1 MTLVVMSTQELCRVD
16 VIRDVA
22 ARRLTAAVLGISRRQ
37 VFRLLRSFQTTGYA
51 GLVSRRRGQ
60 PSNRRYP
67 EAIRDKALSIVRE
80 RYADFGPTLVAEKLS
95 EVHGLSLSRETLRQW
110 MLAEGLWLDR
120 TARRRPVHQ
129 PRPRRDCLGELI
141 QIDGCEHWW
150 FEERGPQCTLLVYV
164 DDATSRLMHLQFVV
178 SESAFDYFRATRAY
192 LEAYGK
198 PLAFYSDKHSIFRI
212 TKADAIKGTGM
223 TQFGRALHELSIE
236 ILCANSP
243 QAKGRVERAHR
254 TLQDRLVKELRLRGI
269 STMAAGNEMLPAFM
283 ADYNTRFAKNPREAR
298 NLHRAVSATDALAD
312 ILAWQEERTVSNSLT
327 LQYDKV
333 LFVLEP
339 TEIARELRRKRV
351 MVIDA
356 PDGRLVIRYK
366 GMDLPYTLFDK
377 LRQVHQGVI
386 VENKR
391 LGAVLAEIREQQI
404 QDGEPRRRAGEV
416 RQTCC
421 FQLPELAS
429 PGPALQRQRAP
440 TPSTRH
446 R

>member
-1 MTLVVMSTQELCRVD
+1 MAVQHGWGYWLMTLVVMSTQELGRVD

-22 ARRLTAAVLGISRRQ
+22 ARRLTAAAAVLGISRRQ
-37 VFRLLRSFQTTGYA
+37 VFRLLRSFQTAGCA

-80 RYADFGPTLVAEKLS
+80 RYVDFGPTLAAEKLS
-95 EVHGLSLSRETLRQW
+95 EGLPLSRETLRQW

-178 SESAFDYFRATRAY
+178 SGSAFDYFRATRSY
-192 LEAYGK
+192 LEAHGK

-212 TKADAIKGTGM
+212 AKADAIQGTGM
-223 TQFGRALHELSIE
+223 TQFGRALNELSIE

-269 STMAAGNEMLPAFM
+269 STMAGGNEMLPAFM
-283 ADYNTRFAKNPREAR
+283 ADYNARFAKDPRGTR

-312 ILAWQEERTVSNSLT
+312 TLAWQEERTVSNSLT

-339 TEIARELRRKRV
+339 TEIARDLRRKRV
-351 MVIDA
+351 TVIDA

-377 LRQVHQGVI
+377 LRQVPQGAI
-386 VENKR
+386 VEHKR
-391 LGAVLAEIREQQI
+391 LGAVLAEIRVQQI
-404 QDGEPRRRAGEV
+404 QDGEPKRSAKAPRRRG
-416 RQTCC
+416 QTNPL
-421 FQLPELAS
+421 FPVA
-429 PGPALQRQRAP
+429 
-440 TPSTRH
+440 
-446 R
+446 

>member
-1 MTLVVMSTQELCRVD
+1 
-16 VIRDVA
+16 
-22 ARRLTAAVLGISRRQ
+22 
-37 VFRLLRSFQTTGYA
+37 
-51 GLVSRRRGQ
+51 
-60 PSNRRYP
+60 
-67 EAIRDKALSIVRE
+67 
-80 RYADFGPTLVAEKLS
+80 
-95 EVHGLSLSRETLRQW
+95 
-110 MLAEGLWLDR
+110 
-120 TARRRPVHQ
+120 
-129 PRPRRDCLGELI
+129 
-141 QIDGCEHWW
+141 
-150 FEERGPQCTLLVYV
+150 
-164 DDATSRLMHLQFVV
+164 
-178 SESAFDYFRATRAY
+178 
-192 LEAYGK
+192 
-198 PLAFYSDKHSIFRI
+198 LAFYSDKHSIFRI

-283 ADYNTRFAKNPREAR
+283 ADYNTRFAKNPREAI

-351 MVIDA
+351 TVIDA

-377 LRQVHQGVI
+377 LRQVPQGAI
-386 VENKR
+386 VEHKR
-391 LGAVLAEIREQQI
+391 LGAVLAEIRVQQI
-404 QDGEPRRRAGEV
+404 QDGEPKRSAKAPCRRG
-416 RQTCC
+416 QTNPL
-421 FQLPELAS
+421 FPVA
-429 PGPALQRQRAP
+429 
-440 TPSTRH
+440 
-446 R
+446 